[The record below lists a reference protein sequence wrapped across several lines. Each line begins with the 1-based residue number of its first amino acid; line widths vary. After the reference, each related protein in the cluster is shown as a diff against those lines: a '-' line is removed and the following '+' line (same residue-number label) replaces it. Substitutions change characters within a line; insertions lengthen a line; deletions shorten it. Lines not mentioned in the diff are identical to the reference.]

1 MRRRWMTLIG
11 ILFISLA
18 LVPGTG
24 LAAEKKPIKLG
35 VVFIM
40 SGKMGGYGKHGTQA
54 IQLAMDEINGK
65 GGILGRKVEAI
76 FADDELKVDKGV
88 QITNKFINED
98 KVDFI
103 IGPTSSGVAL
113 AMADSVEKRKKILV
127 LTQSATNS
135 LTDTKDPACR
145 DPRPPYRPAQRPPF
159 LRRFRAPRRS
169 ALGRS
174 PVPPS
179 TGLDARTTPG

>member
-1 MRRRWMTLIG
+1 MRRRWITLIG
-11 ILFISLA
+11 IVFISLA
-18 LVPGTG
+18 LVSGAG
-24 LAAEKKPIKLG
+24 LAAEMKPIKLG

-54 IQLAMDEINGK
+54 VQLAMDEINGQ

-88 QITNKFINED
+88 QITKKFIDED

-113 AMADSVEKRKKILV
+113 AMADIVERNVRIIGKDILLWQQSVPK
-127 LTQSATNS
+127 
-135 LTDTKDPACR
+135 
-145 DPRPPYRPAQRPPF
+145 
-159 LRRFRAPRRS
+159 FR
-169 ALGRS
+169 
-174 PVPPS
+174 
-179 TGLDARTTPG
+179 

>member
-11 ILFISLA
+11 IIFISLA
-18 LVPGTG
+18 LVSGTG
-24 LAAEKKPIKLG
+24 LAAETKPIKLG

-54 IQLAMDEINGK
+54 VQLATDEINGQ
-65 GGILGRKVEAI
+65 GGILGRKVVAI

-88 QITNKFINED
+88 QITKKFIDED

-113 AMADSVEKRKKILV
+113 AMAEIVE
-127 LTQSATNS
+127 Q
-135 LTDTKDPACR
+135 
-145 DPRPPYRPAQRPPF
+145 
-159 LRRFRAPRRS
+159 
-169 ALGRS
+169 
-174 PVPPS
+174 
-179 TGLDARTTPG
+179 